1 MPAAAAAG
9 RRRFLRGVC
18 AALAPALAG
27 GCGFALRQ
35 PPRLGFETIA
45 FTGFAPR
52 SPMALALR
60 RAIAAPVVVVDDPA
74 RADVVLQALE
84 DRRDKSVVASTAAAQ
99 VRELQLRVRFAF
111 RAQTPGG
118 RELLPRA
125 QLLLER
131 DMSTSETA
139 TLAKER
145 EEEELFRAMQADV
158 VQQVLRRLAAIRL

>member
-1 MPAAAAAG
+1 MLPAA
-9 RRRFLRGVC
+9 RRRFLLLGGATV
-18 AALAPALAG
+18 APALLA

-35 PPRLGFETIA
+35 PPRLAFASIA
-45 FTGFAPR
+45 FTGFGPR

-60 RAIAAPVVVVDDPA
+60 RAIAAPTVVVDDPA
-74 RADVVLQALE
+74 RAEVVLQALE
-84 DRRDKSVVASTAAAQ
+84 DRRDKTVVASTAAAQ
-99 VRELQLRVRFAF
+99 VREVQLRVRLAF
-111 RAQTPGG
+111 RAHMPGG

-139 TLAKER
+139 ALAKER
-145 EEEELFRAMQADV
+145 EEEELFREMQADI